1 MRGGPGTCYLGK
13 TFWILYSSKV
23 PFAGLSNFSD
33 RILARFQ
40 AYGLENLLLVLKSL
54 TVLRKTVETVLDL
67 HLAMLIFMI
76 FDSELSL
83 PRLIV

>member
-1 MRGGPGTCYLGK
+1 M
-13 TFWILYSSKV
+13 
-23 PFAGLSNFSD
+23 PFAKLSSFSD
-33 RILARFQ
+33 RILARLQ
-40 AYGLENLLLVLKSL
+40 AYGLENLLLVLKSR